1 MVGRLELIWSLVLGV
16 WSFEEDFMISRP
28 RPPPSPP
35 ISDFTVKRLRRV
47 EVRSRLVSQELMS
60 GQCDS
65 IFKGRGMDF
74 VDVREYTPGDDVRRI
89 DWNVS
94 ARLRKTFIKRHV
106 EERELTVVLLVDLSA
121 SGHFGTSG
129 MTKRELA
136 AELAGTLAMSAIR
149 NNDRVGLILFTG
161 EVEHY
166 LPPRKTRQH
175 VQRLLRDLLTHTPR
189 GAGTSVGK
197 ALEFAAR
204 VTHRPALDVRALGFS
219 RHRLRVRAQV
229 RQPAP
234 RRARVPD
241 DRSAR
246 AAHPGCR
253 PRDRGMTLR
262 PARRWKWTPGD
273 PAVRAAFEQAAVPPG
288 RRISASFSA
297 ARASATWRSPPTG
310 RGPIR
315 CAPSSRSNPAAASP
329 EP

>member
-1 MVGRLELIWSLVLGV
+1 MV
-16 WSFEEDFMISRP
+16 
-28 RPPPSPP
+28 P
-35 ISDFTVKRLRRV
+35 IDYIKRLRHV
-47 EVRSRLVSQELMS
+47 EVRSRLVSQELMA

-121 SGHFGTSG
+121 SGHFGTNGS
-129 MTKRELA
+129 TKRELA
-136 AELAGTLAMSAIR
+136 AELAGTLALSAIR

-189 GAGTSVGK
+189 GRGTSVSK

-204 VTHRPALDVRALGFS
+204 VTHRPALVFVLSDFHDSGYESALKSANQRHDLLAFQFIDPREQHIPDVGLAIVEDAETGEALE
-219 RHRLRVRAQV
+219 V
-229 RQPAP
+229 
-234 RRARVPD
+234 D
-241 DRSAR
+241 
-246 AAHPGCR
+246 
-253 PRDRGMTLR
+253 T
-262 PARRWKWTPGD
+262 GD
-273 PAVRAAFEQAAVPPG
+273 AIVRAAFEQAAIQRQEYLREFF
-288 RRISASFSA
+288 RRSRIGHLEVN
-297 ARASATWRSPPTG
+297 TG
-310 RGPIR
+310 QPWANPLRTFL
-315 CAPSSRSNPAAASP
+315 ALQSRRRVA
-329 EP
+329 

>member
-1 MVGRLELIWSLVLGV
+1 MVPT
-16 WSFEEDFMISRP
+16 DY
-28 RPPPSPP
+28 
-35 ISDFTVKRLRRV
+35 VKRLRQV

-136 AELAGTLAMSAIR
+136 AELAGTLALSAIR

-189 GAGTSVGK
+189 GRGTSVGK

-204 VTHRPALDVRALGFS
+204 VTHRPALMFLLSDFHDSGYESALKSTNQRHDLLALQLLDPREQHIPDVGLAIVEDAETGEALE
-219 RHRLRVRAQV
+219 V
-229 RQPAP
+229 
-234 RRARVPD
+234 D
-241 DRSAR
+241 
-246 AAHPGCR
+246 
-253 PRDRGMTLR
+253 T
-262 PARRWKWTPGD
+262 GD
-273 PAVRAAFEQAAVPPG
+273 PGVRAAFEQAAVQRQENLREFF
-288 RRISASFSA
+288 RRSRIGHLEI
-297 ARASATWRSPPTG
+297 ATDKPW
-310 RGPIR
+310 
-315 CAPSSRSNPAAASP
+315 ANPLRTFLALQSCRRVA
-329 EP
+329 

>member
-1 MVGRLELIWSLVLGV
+1 MTASTLAAV
-16 WSFEEDFMISRP
+16 
-28 RPPPSPP
+28 
-35 ISDFTVKRLRRV
+35 SDFTVKRLRRV

-189 GAGTSVGK
+189 ANGTSVSK

-204 VTHRPALDVRALGFS
+204 VTHRPALMFLLSDFHDTGYESALKSANQRHDLLAFQMIDPREQYIPDVGLAIVEDAETGEALE
-219 RHRLRVRAQV
+219 V
-229 RQPAP
+229 
-234 RRARVPD
+234 D
-241 DRSAR
+241 
-246 AAHPGCR
+246 
-253 PRDRGMTLR
+253 T
-262 PARRWKWTPGD
+262 GD
-273 PAVRAAFEQAAVPPG
+273 PAVRAAFEQAARQRQENLREFF
-288 RRISASFSA
+288 RRSRIGHLEIATDKPWANPLRTFLTLQ
-297 ARASATWRSPPTG
+297 ARRRVA
-310 RGPIR
+310 
-315 CAPSSRSNPAAASP
+315 
-329 EP
+329 

>member
-1 MVGRLELIWSLVLGV
+1 
-16 WSFEEDFMISRP
+16 MIST
-28 RPPPSPP
+28 PSLTSAV
-35 ISDFTVKRLRRV
+35 SDFTIKRLRHV

-136 AELAGTLAMSAIR
+136 AELAGTLALSAIR

-189 GAGTSVGK
+189 ASGTSVSK

-204 VTHRPALDVRALGFS
+204 VTHRPALMFVLSDFHDAGYESALKSANQRHDLLALQMIDPRELHIPDVGLAIVEDAETGEVLEVDTGDPV
-219 RHRLRVRAQV
+219 VRY
-229 RQPAP
+229 
-234 RRARVPD
+234 
-241 DRSAR
+241 SFER
-246 AAHPGCR
+246 AAVQR
-253 PRDRGMTLR
+253 QENLR
-262 PARRWKWTPGD
+262 EFFRRSRIGHLEIATDKPWANPLRMFLALQARRRV
-273 PAVRAAFEQAAVPPG
+273 A
-288 RRISASFSA
+288 
-297 ARASATWRSPPTG
+297 
-310 RGPIR
+310 
-315 CAPSSRSNPAAASP
+315 
-329 EP
+329 

>member
-1 MVGRLELIWSLVLGV
+1 MVPTDYL
-16 WSFEEDFMISRP
+16 
-28 RPPPSPP
+28 
-35 ISDFTVKRLRRV
+35 KRLRHV

-129 MTKRELA
+129 LTKRELA

-189 GAGTSVGK
+189 GNGTSVSK

-204 VTHRPALDVRALGFS
+204 VTHRPALMFLLSDFHDAGYESALKSANQRHDLLAVQMIDPREQHIPDVGLAIVEDAETGEALE
-219 RHRLRVRAQV
+219 V
-229 RQPAP
+229 
-234 RRARVPD
+234 D
-241 DRSAR
+241 
-246 AAHPGCR
+246 
-253 PRDRGMTLR
+253 T
-262 PARRWKWTPGD
+262 GD
-273 PAVRAAFEQAAVPPG
+273 PAVRAAFEQAAVQRQENLREFF
-288 RRISASFSA
+288 RR
-297 ARASATWRSPPTG
+297 
-310 RGPIR
+310 
-315 CAPSSRSNPAAASP
+315 SRIGHLEIVTDKPWANPLRTFLTLQSRRRVA
-329 EP
+329 